1 MQPLA
6 IVRLPFDDAAKK
18 RSEAD
23 GRSRKEVNGNCRDE
37 GVVKHVDYGMQVFVK
52 RGLQVVKAKRSK
64 QKILQK
70 VVDEEKKML
79 HNLVSLLLTNKTI

>member
-1 MQPLA
+1 M
-6 IVRLPFDDAAKK
+6 
-18 RSEAD
+18 
-23 GRSRKEVNGNCRDE
+23 
-37 GVVKHVDYGMQVFVK
+37 KHVDYGMQVFVK